1 MASQVFGSLVL
12 TVEKF
17 LKIVFAM
24 KPDIR
29 IGKRGVVFSLFLS
42 WSLCVTFAV
51 LPCFDIGHMT
61 YSIIM
66 FVTPLPTDRAVRRKD
81 RFEVPVGIAAGVLLV
96 LIIIQLTSF
105 VLYLPI
111 FIVAKRSGANVGI
124 KREAA
129 IAKKIALL
137 VFTNVLFFTL
147 PVVLAVFGAKLWN
160 DVVFRE
166 SFNWQYFTLTKVQW
180 LLFVF
185 VALPVLC
192 VNINSIIN
200 PFLVALR
207 HPKIKR
213 ELNTI
218 FIRCRAILS
227 ESFAAF
233 VQHLHCHTN
242 SVQPEYEVEMED
254 VN

>member
-1 MASQVFGSLVL
+1 MIFTPFPSDQH
-12 TVEKF
+12 
-17 LKIVFAM
+17 LK
-24 KPDIR
+24 
-29 IGKRGVVFSLFLS
+29 
-42 WSLCVTFAV
+42 
-51 LPCFDIGHMT
+51 
-61 YSIIM
+61 
-66 FVTPLPTDRAVRRKD
+66 
-81 RFEVPVGIAAGVLLV
+81 VGIAADVQLV

-137 VFTNVLFFTL
+137 VFTNLIFFIF
-147 PVVLAVFGAKLWN
+147 PVVLAVFAAKLWL
-160 DVVFRE
+160 DVFMGE
-166 SFNWQYFTLTKVQW
+166 SKWQDFTLTKAQW

-185 VALPVLC
+185 SVLPVLC
-192 VNINSIIN
+192 VNINSILN
-200 PFLVALR
+200 PFLLPLR

-218 FIRCRAILS
+218 FIRCRTVLS
-227 ESFAAF
+227 ESFAAL

-242 SVQPEYEVEMED
+242 AVQPEYEVEMED